1 MEPEPA
7 VAESFAELLA
17 ATRAA
22 TGLTQEELAE
32 RAQLSVRA
40 ISNLE
45 RGEAARPR
53 HATIDRLVAAL
64 GLTGRDADHFAA
76 VARGRPPVDRD
87 FGPAQLP
94 ADLPDFTGRTEELS
108 RLTRLLSADDPDGI
122 RIVVLDGGGGVGKT
136 GLAVH
141 AAHQV
146 RDHYPDG
153 QLYLD
158 LAGSRPQPLEPS
170 AALASFLT
178 ALGAEPGR
186 RTESLADRAARYRST
201 LAGRRVLV
209 LLDDARDAA
218 QIRPLLPAG
227 AGSVVLVTSRTRLAD
242 LAGAVHLVLGELPA
256 EEAVRLLGLIA
267 GPERVADE
275 PAAAA
280 QVVTAC
286 GRLPLAVRIA
296 GARLAVR
303 PNWTVASLA
312 GRLAAAG
319 GRLDELRVGDLAVRA
334 SFRLS
339 YDRLDPVPA
348 GLFALLGHWPG
359 HDLAVPAAAALAG
372 LPVAETEQALE
383 ELVDRHLLE
392 SPAAGRYRQHDLL
405 HAFAGELL
413 ADEVDPAS
421 ADAALGRLVSYV
433 AATAYRA
440 DRLLWPASDPPFPAE
455 EVADPRAP
463 TFATYDAALRWYAV
477 EWPAL
482 CALLRRCGEHPAVPP
497 VTAARLASLLNLYP
511 FVRGDFIELERG
523 ARHAVVL
530 AERAG
535 ESLLAATEHK
545 RLGVAL
551 LAQHRPVE
559 AARHQELALTAFRA
573 AGARDGEATILNSI
587 GRRLMYEAD
596 REPVRSDG
604 PDRYDRARRYLRDSL
619 AVARESQR
627 RATQA
632 AALCNLGTLE
642 HRAGRD
648 AEAYRYLAEALP
660 LSRELG
666 GGQLEAAVTSNLG
679 SVLAALGRGPAAVRQ
694 HERSVEISRQLG
706 DRHGEAS
713 ALLELT
719 ATHLRI
725 NEPTRAVRCA
735 RRALELRQQES
746 DPVAEATVRVVLGRA
761 LRAAGGRAEA
771 RQHWRRAIPVLAGA
785 DPAAASE
792 VRSLL
797 DG

>member
-1 MEPEPA
+1 MESESA
-7 VAESFAELLA
+7 VAASFAELLA
-17 ATRAA
+17 AARAA

-64 GLTGRDADHFAA
+64 ELTGRDADHFAA
-76 VARGRPPVDRD
+76 VARGRPPVDGVC
-87 FGPAQLP
+87 GPAQLP
-94 ADLPDFTGRTEELS
+94 ADLPDFTGRGDELD
-108 RLTRLLSADDPDGI
+108 RLTRMLSADDTDGI
-122 RIVVLDGGGGVGKT
+122 RIVALDGGGGVGKT
-136 GLAVH
+136 SLAVH

-146 RDHYPDG
+146 RDRFPDG

-158 LAGSRPQPLEPS
+158 LAGSRAHPVEPS

-186 RTESLADRAARYRST
+186 RTESLVDRAARYRSM

-209 LLDDARDAA
+209 LLDDAADAA
-218 QIRPLLPAG
+218 QVRPLLPAG
-227 AGSVVLVTSRTRLAD
+227 AGSAVLVTGRTRFAD

-256 EEAVRLLGLIA
+256 AEAVRLFGLIV
-267 GPERVADE
+267 GTGRVAAE

-280 QVVTAC
+280 QVVAAC

-296 GARLAVR
+296 GARLAAR
-303 PNWTVASLA
+303 PGWTVVSLA
-312 GRLAAAG
+312 RRLAASR

-348 GLFALLGHWPG
+348 RLFALLGHWPG

-372 LPVAETEQALE
+372 LPVAEAERALE

-413 ADEVDPAS
+413 AEEVDDGS
-421 ADAALGRLVSYV
+421 AAAALGRLVSYV
-433 AATAYRA
+433 TATAYEA
-440 DRLLWPASDPPFPAE
+440 DRMLWPASDPPFPAG

-463 TFATYDAALRWYAV
+463 NFASYDAALRWYAG

-482 CALLRRCGEHPAVPP
+482 CALLRHCGEHPAVPP
-497 VTAARLASLLNLYP
+497 AAAARLASLLNLYP

-523 ARHAVVL
+523 ARRAALL
-530 AERAG
+530 ADRAG
-535 ESLLAATEHK
+535 DSLLAATEHK

-559 AARHQELALTAFRA
+559 AAEHQELALAAYRD

-596 REPVRSDG
+596 REPSG
-604 PDRYDRARRYLRDSL
+604 GADRYQRARRYLCDSL
-619 AVARESQR
+619 AAARQAQR
-627 RATQA
+627 RVTQV
-632 AALCNLGTLE
+632 AALCNLGSLE

-679 SVLAALGRGPAAVRQ
+679 SVLAALGRGLAAVRQ
-694 HERSVEISRQLG
+694 HERAVEISRQLG
-706 DRHGEAS
+706 DRNGEAGT
-713 ALLELT
+713 LLELA

-735 RRALELRQQES
+735 RRALEIRQRQP
-746 DPVAEATVRVVLGRA
+746 DPVAEATARVALGRA
-761 LRAAGGRAEA
+761 LRAAGGQAEA
-771 RQHWRRAIPVLAGA
+771 RQHWRRAVPVLAGA